1 MIDKQFE
8 IFLHNFIK
16 LHNIEVFND
25 IPKCKSFLLD
35 YAKGEYKK
43 EIRLLL
49 QALEINFHNAIKKSN
64 DLNITRISLINQLQS
79 EYFISEEIAVSL
91 IDLLLSVIKGYIPE
105 KNEIITEKKNS
116 KMELTPPIQPTV
128 THDYEKEA
136 KAERFYQTAINC
148 FFKDIGNRFTLA
160 ADNLLKAI
168 KLCPEDKRFHYYL
181 SYCFYKLND
190 NDSLNNEKII
200 LKELNCDKT
209 INTTVK
215 KDITSTKKGKIA
227 IRLLNAFKL
236 GGEMQL
242 SAAKS
247 SIYQSSKINYAE
259 SAIIFN
265 QYNNF
270 INWAKSF
277 DEEF

>member
-1 MIDKQFE
+1 MIDKQFK
-8 IFLHNFIK
+8 IFLHKFIK

-49 QALEINFHNAIKKSN
+49 QALEINCHNAIKKSN

-116 KMELTPPIQPTV
+116 KIELTLPIQLTV

-181 SYCFYKLND
+181 SYCFFAIND
-190 NDSLNNEKII
+190 NNSLQNEIQILKGLNCEKII
-200 LKELNCDKT
+200 GVT
-209 INTTVK
+209 IS
-215 KDITSTKKGKIA
+215 KDICSTKRGQIA
-227 IRLLNAFKL
+227 KYLYNYFKL
-236 GGEMQL
+236 SGLRGGNELIYRKNGMNYSQ
-242 SAAKS
+242 SN
-247 SIYQSSKINYAE
+247 SIFQKYID
-259 SAIIFN
+259 
-265 QYNNF
+265 F
-270 INWAKSF
+270 IKWQESF
-277 DEEF
+277 DKEFQT